1 MTDAD
6 RQLITTLQ
14 RCARRLEREA
24 GAGKKRR
31 APCLARRLDAAAKR
45 LASLAESP
53 PPEQKVLAGNNRL
66 VALVASHVRRCDP
79 DYANE
84 YETAKDI
91 IQTVLSALTSARK
104 TADAV

>member
-1 MTDAD
+1 MTDTD
-6 RQLITTLQ
+6 QQLITTLK

-24 GAGKKRR
+24 GAGKRRR
-31 APCLARRLDAAAKR
+31 APCLARRLEAAAKR
-45 LASLAESP
+45 LTNLAESP
-53 PPEQKVLAGNNRL
+53 PPEQQVLTGNNRL

-91 IQTVLSALTSARK
+91 IQTILSALTSARK
-104 TADAV
+104 TIAQS